1 MKLIFL
7 RAYSL
12 VSGFII
18 LSFLVPSC
26 SVLTPLQKSKLLTV
40 SNLIETS
47 KFLEA
52 REVVEEMI
60 VDEEA
65 SLWSRTWYLRG
76 QLCHIAYQEGIKK
89 KDKKLYELYPD
100 QLYTAF
106 ESYQKALSLD
116 RGGKLDRLIAP
127 RFVLLANDFQKMAE
141 SLYAAGNYKDSFR
154 AFYQTVQIS
163 QHPLLEIEPDQN
175 LLYNTALAAF
185 ESKEWEKAV
194 ELLGGLHRN
203 SFSLNATHLLF
214 KASLAQGDTLSA
226 KQTLRE
232 GIDQYQD
239 QEVFVL
245 LLANLLFDGNEVA
258 QAHELLDEAAN
269 LEPDNYRFPY
279 TRGLIY
285 QKTGNYH
292 EAIAA
297 YTDASILAPEELTI
311 YLNLATCHYN
321 IGVEVEEAARTISNS
336 RLVQQEKAKSS
347 NAFESAVKWL
357 DKAWEMGLEDKALM
371 SRFLELYRSL
381 QVLDKVIELENRI
394 R

>member
-1 MKLIFL
+1 MKLILSRGIF
-7 RAYSL
+7 L
-12 VSGFII
+12 VSGFMTIS
-18 LSFLVPSC
+18 LLVCSC
-26 SVLTPLQKSKLLTV
+26 SVLSPLQKSKLLTV

-47 KFLEA
+47 KFEEA
-52 REVVEEMI
+52 KEVVEEMI

-141 SLYAAGNYKDSFR
+141 SLYAAGNYKESFR

-163 QHPLLEIEPDQN
+163 QHPLLEIELDQN

-185 ESKEWEKAV
+185 ESKDWEKVV
-194 ELLGGLHRN
+194 ELLGGLHQN
-203 SFSLNATHLLF
+203 SFSVNATHLLF
-214 KASLAQGDTLSA
+214 NASLAQGDTLSA
-226 KQTLRE
+226 KQVLRE
-232 GIDQYQD
+232 GIDQY
-239 QEVFVL
+239 ENKEMFVL
-245 LLANLLFDGNEVA
+245 LLADLLFEGNEIVL
-258 QAHELLDEAAN
+258 AHEVLDEAAN
-269 LEPDNYRFPY
+269 REPESFRYPY
-279 TRGLIY
+279 TRGLIH
-285 QKTGNYH
+285 QKTGNYQ
-292 EAIAA
+292 EAINA
-297 YTDASILAPEELTI
+297 YSEASNLAPEELTI
-311 YLNLATCHYN
+311 YLNIATCYYN

-357 DKAWEMGLEDKALM
+357 DKAWEMGLEDKAMM

-381 QVLDKVIELENRI
+381 QVLDKVIELENHI

>member
-1 MKLIFL
+1 MKLILSRGIF
-7 RAYSL
+7 L
-12 VSGFII
+12 VSGFMTIS
-18 LSFLVPSC
+18 LLVCSC
-26 SVLTPLQKSKLLTV
+26 SVLSPLQKSKLLTV

-47 KFLEA
+47 KFEEA
-52 REVVEEMI
+52 KEVVEEMI

-65 SLWSRTWYLRG
+65 TLWSRTWYLRG

-141 SLYAAGNYKDSFR
+141 SLYAAGNYKESFR

-163 QHPLLEIEPDQN
+163 QHPLLEIELDQN

-185 ESKEWEKAV
+185 ESKDWEKVV
-194 ELLGGLHRN
+194 ELLGGLHQN
-203 SFSLNATHLLF
+203 SFSVNATHLLF
-214 KASLAQGDTLSA
+214 NASLAQGDTLSA
-226 KQTLRE
+226 KQVLRE
-232 GIDQYQD
+232 GIDQY
-239 QEVFVL
+239 ENKEMFVL
-245 LLANLLFDGNEVA
+245 LLADLLFEGNEIVL
-258 QAHELLDEAAN
+258 AHEVLDEAAN
-269 LEPDNYRFPY
+269 REPESFRYPS
-279 TRGLIY
+279 TRGLIH
-285 QKTGNYH
+285 QKTGNYQ
-292 EAIAA
+292 EAINA
-297 YTDASILAPEELTI
+297 YSEASNLAPEELTI
-311 YLNLATCHYN
+311 YLNIATCYYN

-357 DKAWEMGLEDKALM
+357 DKAWEMGLEDKAMM

-381 QVLDKVIELENRI
+381 QVLDKVIELENHI

>member
-1 MKLIFL
+1 MKLILSRGIF
-7 RAYSL
+7 L
-12 VSGFII
+12 VSGFMTIS
-18 LSFLVPSC
+18 LLVCSC
-26 SVLTPLQKSKLLTV
+26 SVLSPLQKSKLLTV

-47 KFLEA
+47 KFEEA
-52 REVVEEMI
+52 KEVVEEMI

-65 SLWSRTWYLRG
+65 TLWSRTWYLRG

-141 SLYAAGNYKDSFR
+141 SLYAPGNYKDSFL

-163 QHPLLEIEPDQN
+163 QHPLLEIELDQN

-185 ESKEWEKAV
+185 ESKDWEKVV
-194 ELLGGLHRN
+194 ELLGGLHQN
-203 SFSLNATHLLF
+203 SFSVNATHLLF
-214 KASLAQGDTLSA
+214 NASLAQGDTLSA
-226 KQTLRE
+226 KQVLRE
-232 GIDQYQD
+232 GIDQY
-239 QEVFVL
+239 ENKEMFVL
-245 LLANLLFDGNEVA
+245 LLADLLFEGNEIVL
-258 QAHELLDEAAN
+258 AHEVLDEAAN
-269 LEPDNYRFPY
+269 REPESFRYPS
-279 TRGLIY
+279 TRGLIH
-285 QKTGNYH
+285 QKTGNYQ
-292 EAIAA
+292 EAINA
-297 YTDASILAPEELTI
+297 YSEASNLAPEELTI
-311 YLNLATCHYN
+311 YLNIATCYYN

-357 DKAWEMGLEDKALM
+357 DKAWEMGLEDKAMM

-381 QVLDKVIELENRI
+381 QVLDKVIELENHI